1 MELFGIVGTKQT
13 QYMFFGASQND
24 LCRSGGYGSKGRL
37 EGCIVTWQRGCNLPS
52 GASNCNNYCTFLPL
66 SAFLHVQNGSD
77 MVQTMSWFQALSNS
91 V

>member
-77 MVQTMSWFQALSNS
+77 MVWTMSWFQALSNS